1 MPSIGSNLL
10 PLEMI
15 IRTKLIPALT
25 GRPPPNDL
33 DRDLLAL
40 PARLGG
46 IALVNPTQGTDTDF
60 LSSVKITEA
69 LKDAIIQQDF
79 QYSGEVVVQ
88 QLEAKIEVQQLRR
101 EQAKQASDHLK

>member
-1 MPSIGSNLL
+1 MPGIGPNLL
-10 PLEMI
+10 PLESI
-15 IRTKLIPALT
+15 IRTKLTPALK

-33 DRDLLAL
+33 DCDLLAL

-46 IALVNPTQGTDTDF
+46 IALVNPTQATDTDH
-60 LSSVKITEA
+60 LSSIKITEV
-69 LKDAIIQQDF
+69 LKDAILQQNF

-101 EQAKQASDHLK
+101 EQAR